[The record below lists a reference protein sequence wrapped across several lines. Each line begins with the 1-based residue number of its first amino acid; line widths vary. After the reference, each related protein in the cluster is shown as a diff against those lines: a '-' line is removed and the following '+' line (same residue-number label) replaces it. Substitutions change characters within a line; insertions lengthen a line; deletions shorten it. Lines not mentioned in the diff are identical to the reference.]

1 METAELTDLL
11 VRLKNEDETKWLETL
26 KLILDFYRESKNEK
40 YKELI
45 YAEYNRLSEKIDDYM
60 KN

>member
-1 METAELTDLL
+1 MESAELTDLL

-26 KLILDFYRESKNEK
+26 KLILDFYRESKNEQ

-45 YAEYNRLSEKIDDYM
+45 YAEYNRLSGKIDDYM

>member
-1 METAELTDLL
+1 METTELTDLL
-11 VRLKNEDETKWLETL
+11 VRLRNEDETKWLENL
-26 KLILDFYRESKNEK
+26 KFVLEFYRESKNEK

-45 YAEYNRLSEKIDDYM
+45 YAEYNRLSQEISDYI